1 MSANA
6 DRGVKV
12 EIYLP
17 DGSTEGIWKIERDPD
32 WNGIVLYCSKTSYA
46 LVKEMKEFGWPG
58 IYILRDQSDEQIE
71 PTIYIGEGDPVRN
84 RIDDHCKNKPFWKD
98 VFICVGVNGKSDKA
112 RIQYLESRL
121 IVLAKEAKH
130 CKLEQ
135 NTPTLPTYEEPNS
148 ASSENYL
155 GKLLSILRI
164 LGVKVFEKPK
174 SESIAFASNKSPNLA
189 IETKKVS
196 AKGILVSSGFV
207 VLKDSQAVLNEV
219 PLATHG
225 LIALRK
231 NLCEKNILVPE
242 GNNLKFTQNYEFD
255 TPSGAAAV
263 VLGRAANGYHEWKNA
278 DGTRLKDLEAETGGL
293 TEV

>member
-1 MSANA
+1 M
-6 DRGVKV
+6 
-12 EIYLP
+12 
-17 DGSTEGIWKIERDPD
+17 
-32 WNGIVLYCSKTSYA
+32 
-46 LVKEMKEFGWPG
+46 
-58 IYILRDQSDEQIE
+58 
-71 PTIYIGEGDPVRN
+71 
-84 RIDDHCKNKPFWKD
+84 
-98 VFICVGVNGKSDKA
+98 
-112 RIQYLESRL
+112 
-121 IVLAKEAKH
+121 
-130 CKLEQ
+130 
-135 NTPTLPTYEEPNS
+135 
-148 ASSENYL
+148 
-155 GKLLSILRI
+155 RI